1 MKKQNVIKGKTSGKS
16 KIIYAAAAVLV
27 VIVFIITFVV
37 PNLITKEETQNEET
51 EYTFMK
57 EGTLTFTDSLNNPI
71 TKIDLEIADTDFDR
85 QLGLMYR
92 HSMEMNQGML
102 FIFPVQEPLS
112 FWMRNTYISL
122 DMIFVNA
129 DKKIVTIHKNT
140 KTLSDQSYASTEQ
153 AQYVVEV
160 LAGFSDK
167 YSLKV
172 GDRVTW

>member
-1 MKKQNVIKGKTSGKS
+1 MKKPNVNKGKTANRK
-16 KIIYAAAAVLV
+16 KIFYAVGAIVIIAVYL
-27 VIVFIITFVV
+27 FAYII
-37 PNLITKEETQNEET
+37 PNLTNKQTEET
-51 EYTFMK
+51 EYNFMK

-71 TKIDLEIADTDFDR
+71 TKIDLEIADSDYDR
-85 QLGLMYR
+85 QLGLMFR
-92 HSMEMNQGML
+92 KSMEMNQGML
-102 FIFPVQEPLS
+102 FIFPEQEPLS

-140 KTLSDQSYASTEQ
+140 KTLSDQSYPSTEP

-160 LAGFSDK
+160 VAGFADK

-172 GDRVTW
+172 GDKINW

>member
-1 MKKQNVIKGKTSGKS
+1 MKKQNANRGKTANRK
-16 KIIYAAAAVLV
+16 KIFYAAGAIIVIAVY
-27 VIVFIITFVV
+27 VIAFIL
-37 PNLITKEETQNEET
+37 PNFTSKEPDQT

-57 EGTLTFTDSLNNPI
+57 DGTLTFTDSLNNPI
-71 TKIDLEIADTDFDR
+71 TKIDLEIVSSDYDT
-85 QLGLMYR
+85 QLGLMFR
-92 HSMEMNQGML
+92 RSMEMNQGML
-102 FIFPVQEPLS
+102 FIFPEQETRS

-140 KTLSDQSYASTEQ
+140 KTLSDQSYPSTEP

-160 LAGFSDK
+160 VAGFADK

-172 GDRVTW
+172 GDRINW

>member
-1 MKKQNVIKGKTSGKS
+1 MKKPNVNKGKTANRK
-16 KIIYAAAAVLV
+16 KIFYAAGAIVIIAVYL
-27 VIVFIITFVV
+27 FAYII
-37 PNLITKEETQNEET
+37 PNLTNKQTEET

-57 EGTLTFTDSLNNPI
+57 EGTLTFTDSLNSPI
-71 TKIDLEIADTDFDR
+71 AKIDLEIADSDYDR
-85 QLGLMYR
+85 QLGLMFR
-92 HSMEMNQGML
+92 KSMEMNQGML
-102 FIFPVQEPLS
+102 FIFPQQEPLS

-140 KTLSDQSYASTEQ
+140 KTLSDQSYSSTEP

-160 LAGFSDK
+160 VAGFADK

-172 GDRVTW
+172 GDKINW

>member
-1 MKKQNVIKGKTSGKS
+1 MKKQNANNGKTANRK
-16 KIIYAAAAVLV
+16 KIFYAAGAIVIIAVFVLAY
-27 VIVFIITFVV
+27 II
-37 PNLITKEETQNEET
+37 PNLTSKETDET

-57 EGTLTFTDSLNNPI
+57 EGTLTFTDSLNKPI

-85 QLGLMYR
+85 QAGLMFR
-92 HSMEMNQGML
+92 KSMEMNQGML
-102 FIFPVQEPLS
+102 FVFPQQEMQS

-122 DMIFVNA
+122 DMIFINA

-140 KTLSDQSYASTEQ
+140 KTLSDQSYPSTEP

-160 LAGFSDK
+160 VAGFADK

-172 GDRVTW
+172 GDKINW